1 MCLAVSPADYIPLS
15 ELLSIPDCEHKVC
28 VNVTVNDDNIME
40 DTEAFLILLER
51 SPSLPLPGIRLNTSQ
66 AEITLLDSDDD
77 SKYVIVVYPE
87 FGL

>member
-40 DTEAFLILLER
+40 GTEAFLILLER
-51 SPSLPLPGIRLNTSQ
+51 SPSLPLPGIMLNTTQ
-66 AEITLLDSDDD
+66 AEITLLDSDD

>member
-15 ELLSIPDCEHKVC
+15 QLLSIPDCEHKVC
-28 VNVTVNDDNIME
+28 VNVTINDDDIME
-40 DTEAFLILLER
+40 GTEAFLILLER
-51 SPSLPLPGIRLNTSQ
+51 SPSLPFPGIKLNTSQ

>member
-1 MCLAVSPADYIPLS
+1 MTI
-15 ELLSIPDCEHKVC
+15 
-28 VNVTVNDDNIME
+28 NDDDIME
-40 DTEAFLILLER
+40 GTEAFLILLER
-51 SPSLPLPGIRLNTSQ
+51 SPSLPFPGIRLNTSQ

>member
-1 MCLAVSPADYIPLS
+1 MCRAVSPADYIPLS
-15 ELLSIPDCEHKVC
+15 QLLSIPDCEHKVC
-28 VNVTVNDDNIME
+28 VNVTINDDDIME
-40 DTEAFLILLER
+40 GTEVFLILLER